1 MMDFSRLTLT
11 NLFRDCRKID
21 YSHQISIHPY
31 YNEFIAFFKEKKHL
45 DFNDIVV
52 AAHMVYGWM
61 PTMLRL
67 DTSEIEAVLKVLN
80 RVKYGH
86 LASLEELGLI
96 RSMMNNSMV
105 GPSKLLHFIHPDN
118 YAIWDSRIYRYIFG
132 TINQNQ
138 IAKAD
143 NYHDYLNV
151 VKTLTANNR
160 FLRVHDF
167 VQESMNVSYSKLR
180 TAEIV
185 MFETDKRNGKR
196 IT

>member
-1 MMDFSRLTLT
+1 MDYSGLTLAR
-11 NLFRDCRKID
+11 LFTDCRKID
-21 YSHQISIHPY
+21 YSHQITIHPY
-31 YNEFIAFFKEKKHL
+31 YNEFIVFFEQKKHL

-52 AAHMVYGWM
+52 ATHMVYGWM

-67 DTSEIEAVLKVLN
+67 DTSKIDVVLRVLN

-86 LASLEELGLI
+86 FASLDELSFI

-105 GPSKLLHFIHPDN
+105 GPSKLLHLINPDN

-132 TINQNQ
+132 SINQNQ
-138 IAKAD
+138 IAKTD
-143 NYHDYLNV
+143 NYHEYLNV
-151 VKTLTANNR
+151 INTLTENDR
-160 FLRVHDF
+160 FLRIHDF
-167 VQESMNVSYSKLR
+167 VQQSMNVSYSKLR

-185 MFETDKRNGKR
+185 MFETDKRIGKR